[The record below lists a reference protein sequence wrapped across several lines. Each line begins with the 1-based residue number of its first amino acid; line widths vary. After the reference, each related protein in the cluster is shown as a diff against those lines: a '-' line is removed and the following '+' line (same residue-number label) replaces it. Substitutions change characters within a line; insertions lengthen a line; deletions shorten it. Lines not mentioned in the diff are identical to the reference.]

1 MFEVTVVND
10 GVNINQDLIDSTEPV
25 VVDVCSY
32 LGGEGYPA
40 KRLYF
45 SSTKYS
51 PPIDPIEM
59 KGRSENN
66 KTPGWILL
74 KKKLCESTYDR
85 GQIIIV
91 DGYNSHNNGQNC
103 RFVCENHAQ
112 HDSRYQK
119 LIVNDKNPLRDT
131 SFINDRKNNQLGGNK
146 NPNV

>member
-1 MFEVTVVND
+1 MND
-10 GVNINQDLIDSTEPV
+10 SVNINQDLIDSTEPV
-25 VVDVCSY
+25 VVNISSY

-45 SSTKYS
+45 SSTKYP
-51 PPIDPIEM
+51 PPIDPNMM
-59 KGRSENN
+59 KGWSENN

-74 KKKLCESTYDR
+74 KKKLCESAYDG

-91 DGYNSHNNGQNC
+91 DGYNSHNNGQTC

-119 LIVNDKNPLRDT
+119 LIVDEKNSLRGT
-131 SFINDRKNNQLGGNK
+131 LFVNNRKNN
-146 NPNV
+146 